1 MGKLTHQ
8 EFISLLLAMGAML
21 FFARLAAEGARLLK
35 LPVVTGEILVGVL
48 LGPSFLGHLYPTL
61 FAKTFPLF
69 GEVGVALDGITKIS
83 AVLLLFVSG
92 MELQMQLLV
101 KQGRAAVTTS
111 LLSLVIPFLLGFS
124 LAYYL
129 PGSFEYIPNDG
140 LLFALFMG
148 TAMSIS
154 ALPVIAKTLMD
165 LNMLKSKV
173 GMIIIAA
180 AMFDDLIGW
189 LVFSLIISL
198 LGKGREVS
206 LVLLD
211 VSVIIGYGILMLT
224 IGKKLIDKSLP
235 WIQKKLSW
243 PGGVLS
249 LALSFC
255 FFSAAFT
262 EYLGIHA
269 VLGAFIAGI
278 AVGDSVKLNT
288 KAREII
294 HQFVTN
300 IFAPLF
306 FVSIGIKINFIAHF
320 DASVT
325 LIIFLL
331 ASLGKITG
339 ATLGAR
345 AGLFPWRESV
355 AIGFGLNARG
365 AMEIILGTLALQVG
379 LINETIFVALV
390 IMAIVTSIAS
400 GPVLRWLG
408 TGRESVV
415 TRY

>member
-198 LGKGREVS
+198 LGKGRELS

-325 LIIFLL
+325 LMIFLL

-408 TGRESVV
+408 TGRESVL

>member
-1 MGKLTHQ
+1 
-8 EFISLLLAMGAML
+8 
-21 FFARLAAEGARLLK
+21 
-35 LPVVTGEILVGVL
+35 
-48 LGPSFLGHLYPTL
+48 
-61 FAKTFPLF
+61 
-69 GEVGVALDGITKIS
+69 
-83 AVLLLFVSG
+83 
-92 MELQMQLLV
+92 
-101 KQGRAAVTTS
+101 
-111 LLSLVIPFLLGFS
+111 
-124 LAYYL
+124 
-129 PGSFEYIPNDG
+129 
-140 LLFALFMG
+140 
-148 TAMSIS
+148 
-154 ALPVIAKTLMD
+154 
-165 LNMLKSKV
+165 
-173 GMIIIAA
+173 
-180 AMFDDLIGW
+180 
-189 LVFSLIISL
+189 